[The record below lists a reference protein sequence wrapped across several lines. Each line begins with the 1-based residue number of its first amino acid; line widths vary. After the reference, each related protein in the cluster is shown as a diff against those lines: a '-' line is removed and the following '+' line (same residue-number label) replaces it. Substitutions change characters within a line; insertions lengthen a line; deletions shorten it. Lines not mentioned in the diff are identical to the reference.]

1 MTQTSCLSYIS
12 ACSHEHHS
20 EKHVF
25 IIDWKK
31 VTDHVI
37 FMSQT
42 HLNEPQKTKTWDL
55 SKLTEKCVWSS
66 DSRWI
71 YEVQLLF
78 SELNVFSFQVL
89 FCSAGP
95 FQPSS
100 PDPQPYT
107 VSSYWNTVYVFVM
120 LFGWN
125 VVIMCIYLSCVALY
139 WFWQWPVLIPDHS
152 CVCGR
157 VLWPLIKVF
166 SDLHCV

>member
-1 MTQTSCLSYIS
+1 METLTSVSIIIHIWRARGLSQIFNCGKWLQHHVCLTYQ
-12 ACSHEHHS
+12 HEHHN

-25 IIDWKK
+25 IIDWNK

-107 VSSYWNTVYVFVM
+107 VSSYWDTVCLCHAIWLKRGNYVH
-120 LFGWN
+120 
-125 VVIMCIYLSCVALY
+125 LS
-139 WFWQWPVLIPDHS
+139 
-152 CVCGR
+152 
-157 VLWPLIKVF
+157 
-166 SDLHCV
+166 